1 MNISGVL
8 VRARPERFPDVLNAL
23 QQIAGLEIHQT
34 DVDAGRI
41 VLTLEDGP
49 GHSVEESLLKVH
61 LVEGLSDAALVYQY
75 ADGEETRDASAPHP
89 NLPVLTQEKTP

>member
-8 VRARPERFPDVLNAL
+8 VRARPERFPEVMAAL
-23 QQIAGLEIHQT
+23 QTIGGAQVHQS
-34 DVDAGRI
+34 DESGGRI

-61 LVEGLSDAALVYQY
+61 LVDGISDAALVYQY
-75 ADGEETRDASAPHP
+75 SDDPINP
-89 NLPVLTQEKTP
+89 NPVSSHSKEITT